1 VERGAGQFQE
11 DDVLPKPAPA
21 QPGRLPVGSALAFA
35 CAYVPYA
42 ALTLSVAV
50 QLPPFFATQLGLG
63 LAAGAA
69 FGVVRLIDIPVDP
82 VLGLLMDKTKT
93 RFGRYR
99 PWMALGAPIL
109 MLALYMLYQAKPGVT
124 EGYLV
129 VWLLVVYLGMSI
141 LLVAGNS
148 WASTLATTYKER
160 SRIFGA
166 MLAMGV
172 VGAVTALLIPIVAE
186 RTHQTE
192 LEGIRWVGWFL
203 LGLAPVA
210 ILIALARTP
219 ERVVAD
225 APGRSFRM
233 RDYFTLLSRGNVLR
247 ILAAD
252 FCVTMGPGWMAALYF
267 FYYRQSR
274 EISLSAAS
282 ALLILYILAG
292 LVGGPATARLAN
304 RISKHRAL
312 IFSTTL
318 YSLVLI
324 AIPLMPRGESMMYAA
339 PMFILGAL
347 ATGFT
352 VTVRAITAD
361 VGDELRLQG
370 GRDLIGLLYAVT
382 SATTK
387 AAGAL
392 AIFVSFS
399 LLEQVGFSVAPHA
412 VNGPDQIRGLELIF
426 VVGPIAFVMLGG
438 ASFLGYKL
446 TAERHADI
454 RRQLDERDAV
464 YAESPITQ
472 ATAGGA
478 METVVARPNS

>member
-1 VERGAGQFQE
+1 LNRAT
-11 DDVLPKPAPA
+11 DAA
-21 QPGRLPVGSALAFA
+21 PGRLPLLTVLAFA
-35 CAYVPYA
+35 CAYMPFA
-42 ALTLSVAV
+42 ALQLSVAV
-50 QLPPFFATQLGLG
+50 QLPPFFASQLGLG

-93 RFGRYR
+93 PIGRYR
-99 PWMALGAPIL
+99 PWMIIGAPIL
-109 MLALYMLYQAKPGVT
+109 MLALYMLYQAQPGIT

-141 LLVAGNS
+141 LLVAGNA

-172 VGAVTALLIPIVAE
+172 TGTVAALLIPVFYE
-186 RTHQTE
+186 RAQLSE
-192 LEGIRWVGWFL
+192 LAGMRAVGWFL
-203 LGLAPVA
+203 LVLAPVA
-210 ILIALARTP
+210 VAIALLRTP
-219 ERVVAD
+219 ERIVKAH
-225 APGRSFRM
+225 GHNFRIS
-233 RDYFTLLSRGNVLR
+233 DYFSLLSRGNVLR

-282 ALLILYILAG
+282 LLLMLYVLAG
-292 LVGGPATARLAN
+292 LVGGPATAWLAN
-304 RISKHRAL
+304 RTSKHRAL
-312 IFSTTL
+312 IVSTTAYAL
-318 YSLVLI
+318 MLI
-324 AIPLMPRGESMMYAA
+324 TIPLMPRGATLLYAT

-347 ATGFT
+347 ATGF
-352 VTVRAITAD
+352 VVMVRAITAD

-392 AIFVSFS
+392 SIFVSFA
-399 LLEQVGFSVAPHA
+399 LLEVVGFDVKPHA
-412 VNGPDQIRGLELIF
+412 VNGPDQIKGLELIF
-426 VVGPIAFVMLGG
+426 IIGPIAFVMLGG
-438 ASFLGYKL
+438 AAFFGYKL
-446 TAERHADI
+446 TADRHADI

-472 ATAGGA
+472 ATTGGA
-478 METVVARPNS
+478 VEAIAPRPNS